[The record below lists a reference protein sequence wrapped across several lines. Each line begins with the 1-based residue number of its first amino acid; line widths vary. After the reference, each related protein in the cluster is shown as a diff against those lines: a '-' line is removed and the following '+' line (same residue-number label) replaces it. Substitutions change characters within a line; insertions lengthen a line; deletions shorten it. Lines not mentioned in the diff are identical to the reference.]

1 MQWTSAAEAVRAL
14 KSGDR
19 VFIHTA
25 AAAPPATGARA
36 HRARAPEL
44 RGVEVVHLHTEG
56 GAPYAAPDLA
66 ASFHPDHRAALEEQA
81 YQRFNRLP

>member
-25 AAAPPATGARA
+25 AAAPQQLVRALTART
-36 HRARAPEL
+36 PEL

>member
-25 AAAPPATGARA
+25 AAAPQQLVRA
-36 HRARAPEL
+36 LTARAPEL

>member
-1 MQWTSAAEAVRAL
+1 MRAL
-14 KSGDR
+14 
-19 VFIHTA
+19 T
-25 AAAPPATGARA
+25 
-36 HRARAPEL
+36 ARAPEL